1 VSGVTESEYPASVMA
16 ALLEAARRRNPLP
29 SGTAAVG
36 VGLIVAGLS
45 AYGTLFV
52 ANKALSDVQY
62 SPLGALWSL
71 VFLAGPGLF
80 LPFEQEISRALAER
94 RARRLGG
101 APVVR
106 RAGTLGLGLLLG
118 VLVLLILSA
127 RWLVEHLFDGQI
139 MLLVGLALGV
149 AGALAGHVT
158 RGCMSGTGHFR
169 GYGTYLGADGFIR
182 VLGAVVCLVAGVT
195 IAGPFGI
202 AIGIAGLL
210 AVPVALR
217 VEKPELEEGPE
228 AALSEVGSALL
239 LLLIASLCAF
249 AIMNIG
255 PVLVKLLA
263 DDTQSAAAGRFVNG
277 VVVARIPLFLFQ
289 AVQASL
295 LPKLSGLAHSGQLGD
310 FRYGLRRLLVAV
322 AGLAFVGTVAGAVL
336 GPFVVQTMFPG
347 SDLGARTMGLLAA
360 GAGLYMLAMACAQA
374 LIALGGHADQAAGW
388 FLGCVALA
396 ITVLISSED
405 VFFRVELSLFAG
417 SAVSLI
423 VMGVLLIRR
432 LTAAGPLHVDSGDF
446 VEAIHDVAIEP

>member
-1 VSGVTESEYPASVMA
+1 MA
-16 ALLEAARRRNPLP
+16 ALLEAAKRRNPLP

-45 AYGTLFV
+45 AYGFLFV
-52 ANKALSDVQY
+52 ANIALSDAEY

-94 RARRLGG
+94 RARGLGG

-106 RAGTLGLGLLLG
+106 PAGILGVGLLLG
-118 VLVLLILSA
+118 VLVVLILSA

-139 MLLVGLALGV
+139 LLLVALALGL
-149 AGALAGHVT
+149 AGALAGHIT
-158 RGCMSGTGHFR
+158 RGCLSGTGRFK

-182 VLGAVVCLVAGVT
+182 VLGAVVCLVAGVS

-202 AIGIAGLL
+202 AVGVAGLL

-217 VEKPELEEGPE
+217 VQKPELEDGPE
-228 AALSEVGSALL
+228 SPLSEVGSALFL
-239 LLLIASLCAF
+239 LLVASLCAF

-263 DDTQSAAAGRFVNG
+263 DDSQSDAAGYFVNG

-310 FRYGLRRLLVAV
+310 FRYGLRRLLLAV
-322 AGLAFVGTVAGAVL
+322 AGLAAVGTIVGAVL
-336 GPFVVQTMFPG
+336 GPFVVETMFPG
-347 SDLGARTMGLLAA
+347 SDLGSRTMGILAA
-360 GAGLYMLAMACAQA
+360 GAGIYMLAMACAQA

-388 FLGCVALA
+388 FVGCLALA
-396 ITVLISSED
+396 VTVLISSD
-405 VFFRVELSLFAG
+405 DLFFRVELALLVG

-423 VMGVLLIRR
+423 VMGALLIRR
-432 LTAAGPLHVDSGDF
+432 LTVAGPLHVDSGDLI
-446 VEAIHDVAIEP
+446 EAIHDVPIEP